1 MTTESLLVRST
12 AGHSLRVPIRAAAVA
27 LGVVFTALSAQFTLP
42 VPFTDVPFSLVPM
55 AVLMTG
61 AALGSRLGAATQ
73 ALYLLLGVAGLQVF
87 APDPRLPAGALRLIG
102 PTGGYLLSYPLAAFV
117 AGWLSERGWD
127 RRYVTSCAALAIGLI
142 VIYAGGLS
150 WRLILLGSLDVA
162 VMTSVVPFVL
172 PDLFK
177 VAVAAAVLPQVWRAL
192 GRRDSL
198 GV

>member
-1 MTTESLLVRST
+1 MTTPSLLVAST
-12 AGHSLRVPIRAAAVA
+12 AGRSLSFPIRAAAVL
-27 LGVVFTALSAQFTLP
+27 LGVVFTATSAQFTLP
-42 VPFTDVPFSLVPM
+42 MPFTDVPFSLVPM
-55 AVLMTG
+55 AVLVTG

-73 ALYLLLGVAGLQVF
+73 AIYLLLGVVGLQVF

-117 AGWLSERGWD
+117 TGWLSERGWD
-127 RRYVTSCAALAIGLI
+127 RRYLTSCAALAIGLA

-150 WRLILLGSLDVA
+150 WRLFLLGSFDVA

-177 VAVAAAVLPQVWRAL
+177 LAVAALVLPQAWRL
-192 GRRDSL
+192 VGRRA
-198 GV
+198 

>member
-1 MTTESLLVRST
+1 MLSTSES
-12 AGHSLRVPIRAAAVA
+12 SLRVPIRAAAVA

-61 AALGSRLGAATQ
+61 AALGSRLGALTQ
-73 ALYLLLGVAGLQVF
+73 TMYLLLGVAGLQVF

-102 PTGGYLLSYPLAAFV
+102 PTGGYLLAYPAAAFV

-127 RRYVTSCAALAIGLI
+127 RRYVSSFAALAIGLV

-150 WRLILLGSLDVA
+150 WRLLLTGSFDVA
-162 VMTSVVPFVL
+162 VMTSIVPFVV

-177 VAVAAAVLPQVWRAL
+177 IAVAAAVLPQVWRL
-192 GRRDSL
+192 TGRRADTAPRS
-198 GV
+198 

>member
-1 MTTESLLVRST
+1 MTTQSILVSST
-12 AGHSLRVPIRAAAVA
+12 AGRSFSIPIRAAAVA

-73 ALYLLLGVAGLQVF
+73 AIYLLLGAAGLQVF

-102 PTGGYLLSYPLAAFV
+102 PTAGYLLSYPLAAFV
-117 AGWLSERGWD
+117 TGWLSERGWD
-127 RRYVTSCAALAIGLI
+127 RRYLTSIAALVAGLA

-150 WRLILLGSLDVA
+150 WRLFLIGSLDLA
-162 VMTSVVPFVL
+162 VMTSVVPFLL

-177 VAVAAAVLPQVWRAL
+177 LGVAAMVLPAVWRL
-192 GRRDSL
+192 IGRRA
-198 GV
+198 

>member
-1 MTTESLLVRST
+1 MTTQSLLASST
-12 AGHSLRVPIRAAAVA
+12 AGRSLRVPIRVAAVA

-42 VPFTDVPFSLVPM
+42 MPLTDVPFSLVPM
-55 AVLMTG
+55 AVLVTG

-73 ALYLLLGVAGLQVF
+73 AIYLLLGVAGLQVF

-127 RRYVTSCAALAIGLI
+127 RRYLTSFASLAIGLG

-150 WRLILLGSLDVA
+150 WRLMLLGSFDLA
-162 VMTSVVPFVL
+162 LMTSVLPFVL

-177 VAVAAAVLPQVWRAL
+177 ISVAALALPQVWRLL
-192 GRRDSL
+192 GRQ
-198 GV
+198 G